1 MALPIVGDL
10 SNPYSE
16 IVAMAANITLA
27 VAGAITRTV
36 TVLSDPY
43 TDLYEG
49 TYPLIMPETVDWRLD
64 RGPGGNTGTK
74 NGSGVQGW
82 TLQDVINPRN
92 TATTR
97 VADARN
103 DLFTLVKAIS
113 AWFDVAPHRCLP
125 VSGVKGATLAGEHI
139 RMRYR
144 GPFQAVDGG
153 EIRVVVGLEISVIG
167 LPHTGTLT

>member
-1 MALPIVGDL
+1 MAVGDP
-10 SNPYSE
+10 SNPLDE
-16 IVAMAANITLA
+16 IVALAANITLA
-27 VAGAITRTV
+27 VAGKITRSV

-43 TDLYEG
+43 DDLYTG

-64 RGPGGNTGTK
+64 RGQGGNTGTK
-74 NGSGVQGW
+74 NGSGVYGW
-82 TLQDVINPRN
+82 TLQDVINQRP
-92 TATTR
+92 TDDEEGTQ
-97 VADARN
+97 VAAARN
-103 DLFTLVKAIS
+103 DLFTLVKAIA

-144 GPFQAVDGG
+144 GPFQMEDAG

-167 LPHTGTLT
+167 LPHVGTLT